1 MLPLR
6 GTSFMDQKSD
16 DDNDDDDDDDDK
28 LYLENDWSTKSV

>member
-16 DDNDDDDDDDDK
+16 DDNDDDDDDDDDDK
-28 LYLENDWSTKSV
+28 LYLEND